1 MPSKAPSKL
10 AIVLLASIC
19 LYITINI
26 SLFIAPASSQPSK
39 LKIHVSPPKVP
50 ADNRVYEAIFVQ
62 LQDAKGKP
70 ARATEDIEIHLSS
83 SNTYIGS
90 VDPVITI
97 RKGETYAAAKFYS
110 TYTPGTTT
118 ITAAASGFAAVQ
130 EPITTVGP
138 IPSKLAVY
146 VLPPVLPANGGAY
159 NAIIVQLQD
168 SGGSPAKAPI
178 GDVRV
183 TLSSSNSMVGTT
195 DPSVII
201 RGGETYAV
209 ARFHTTYASGTTTI
223 TAQAQ
228 GYFSAQAT
236 VKTQNVSAGNATKL
250 EVYVGPPSVPAEGII
265 YEAVAIQ
272 LQDSKGNIARA
283 ENNIMVSLSSS
294 DISVGRVDE
303 SIMISRGET
312 YAVAKFYST
321 FKSGKTEITAAA
333 TGYMSSK
340 ESITT
345 VGPIPSRLAVY
356 VAPSSLPADARSYK
370 AVIVQLQDDKG
381 TPARDPTGNVSVS
394 LFSSVTDVGY
404 VDQTVIISYGETY
417 STAAFHSTITAG
429 STEITATAAG
439 YASGKTKMTTYLI
452 DEYKLYVSAAA
463 NPESIKSREQ
473 STIRIY
479 VAANNLT
486 PVPGAAIKISS
497 DSGGTFSSVTDERNG
512 YYMVVF
518 TAPTVYSKTI
528 CTISVD
534 ASKTGLISGSG
545 KIQITVVPAAP
556 TGVIRLYVKDRD
568 GNPVAEAEVTS
579 TSQPGGISSLSST
592 TGEDGSVT
600 FRGVPSGSYKF
611 KATKEGYEEG
621 SIEITL
627 EAYQEVTETIYIARK
642 PFFGLGT
649 LNFIIIVAAAGAAI
663 AGIMVW
669 RVKARTRKQ

>member
-1 MPSKAPSKL
+1 MPNKAPSKL
-10 AIVLLASIC
+10 AIVLLAFIFIYVM
-19 LYITINI
+19 LNI
-26 SLFIAPASSQPSK
+26 SLFIKPASSQPSK
-39 LKIHVSPPKVP
+39 LKIYVGPPNVP

-118 ITAAASGFAAVQ
+118 ITAAASGFPTVQ
-130 EPITTVGP
+130 ESIKTVGP

-146 VLPPVLPANGGAY
+146 TLPPVLPADGGAY
-159 NAIIVQLQD
+159 DAIIVQLQD
-168 SGGSPAKAPI
+168 SSGSPAKAPI
-178 GDVRV
+178 GDVYV
-183 TLSSSNSMVGTT
+183 TLSSSNDQVGTT

-201 RGGETYAV
+201 KGGETYAV
-209 ARFHTTYASGTTTI
+209 ARFRTTSVPGTTTI
-223 TAQAQ
+223 TAMAQ

-250 EVYVGPPSVPAEGII
+250 QVYVSPPNVPAEGII
-265 YEAVAIQ
+265 YESITIQ
-272 LQDSKGNIARA
+272 LLDSKGNIARA
-283 ENNIMVSLSSS
+283 ENNIIVSLSSS

-303 SIMISRGET
+303 SITLSRGET
-312 YAVAKFYST
+312 YALAKFYST
-321 FKSGKTEITAAA
+321 FKSGNTEITAAA
-333 TGYMSSK
+333 TGYISSK
-340 ESITT
+340 ESVTT
-345 VGPIPSRLAVY
+345 VGPIPSKLAVY
-356 VAPSSLPADARSYK
+356 AAPSSLPSDDRSYRT
-370 AVIVQLQDDKG
+370 VIVQLQDDKG
-381 TPARDPTGNVSVS
+381 MPARDPVGNVSVS
-394 LFSSVTDVGY
+394 LFSSATDVGY
-404 VDQTVIISYGETY
+404 VDQTVIIPYGETY

-439 YASGKTKMTTYLI
+439 YASGKTIMRTYLI
-452 DEYKLYVSAAA
+452 DEYKLYVSATA
-463 NPESIKSREQ
+463 NPDSIKSREQ

-479 VAANNLT
+479 VTANNVT

-497 DSGGTFSSVTDERNG
+497 DSGGTFTSVTDERNG

-528 CTISVD
+528 CTILVN
-534 ASKTGLISGSG
+534 ASKTELISGSG
-545 KIQITVVPAAP
+545 KIQITVIP
-556 TGVIRLYVKDRD
+556 TSPIGIITLYVKDKE
-568 GNPVAEAEVTS
+568 GNPIAEAWVTS
-579 TSQPGGISSLSST
+579 TSQPSGTSSLSST

-600 FRGVPSGSYKF
+600 FRSIPAGSYKL
-611 KATKEGYEEG
+611 KVTKEGYEEG

-627 EAYQEVTETIYIARK
+627 EAYQTVTETIYIARK

-649 LNFIIIVAAAGAAI
+649 QNFMIIVAAAGAVI
-663 AGIMVW
+663 AGVVIW
-669 RVKARTRKQ
+669 RVRSRAMK